1 MKWKKHFEI
10 HDKINK
16 LSPIEIMRE
25 DFIVLVEPNYKE
37 TLEVNKLSPIEI
49 IREDFIVL
57 FILNNK

>member
-25 DFIVLVEPNYKE
+25 DFIVLFEPNNKE
-37 TLEVNKLSPIEI
+37 TLEVN
-49 IREDFIVL
+49 
-57 FILNNK
+57 